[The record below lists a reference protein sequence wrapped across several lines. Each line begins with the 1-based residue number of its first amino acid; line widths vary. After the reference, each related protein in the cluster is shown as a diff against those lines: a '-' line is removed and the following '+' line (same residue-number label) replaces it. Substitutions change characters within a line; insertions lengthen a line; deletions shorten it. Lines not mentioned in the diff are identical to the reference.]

1 MRAATAAGPTMSALR
16 PIALSFLVIFG
27 SHAAGCVAP
36 TPGSEIEV
44 LSTTPASIEIWA
56 RNQIPNAIGPQ
67 PPWATDEQI
76 AALAQWHC
84 RKNGRDAQKVSE
96 RTMGGARNVL
106 FRCVESNSPLSMP
119 APAVGAAPAPA
130 PAPEPAAT
138 SVTGQGLNIVLVD
151 AVRRDSGLL
160 IQGVVI
166 NSSNQPQTVPT
177 MQGSLE
183 DHAGQEMRRWVFDP
197 PVRQLAPGE
206 RANFKTEVR
215 PVPTGAARVT
225 VAFLLATP

>member
-1 MRAATAAGPTMSALR
+1 MSELR
-16 PIALSFLVIFG
+16 PIILPFLVIFG
-27 SHAAGCVAP
+27 SCAAGCVAP

-44 LSTTPASIEIWA
+44 LSTTPESIEIWG
-56 RNQIPNAIGPQ
+56 RNETPNAIGPQ
-67 PPWATDEQI
+67 RPWATDEQI

-84 RKNGRDAQKVSE
+84 SKNGRDAQKVSE
-96 RTMGGARNVL
+96 RTMGSARNVL

-119 APAVGAAPAPA
+119 ASAVGAAPAPA
-130 PAPEPAAT
+130 PQPPAT
-138 SVTGQGLNIVLVD
+138 VTGQGLNIVLAD
-151 AVRRDSGLL
+151 AVRQDSGLL
-160 IQGVVI
+160 IQGAVI

-177 MQGSLE
+177 MQGSLK
-183 DHAGQEMRRWVFDP
+183 DHSGQEIRRWVFEA

-206 RANFKTEVR
+206 RTTFETEVR

>member
-1 MRAATAAGPTMSALR
+1 MLAATAVGPAMSALR
-16 PIALSFLVIFG
+16 PIALPLLVIFG

-84 RKNGRDAQKVSE
+84 SKYGRDAQKVSE

-106 FRCVESNSPLSMP
+106 FRCVESNSPLSTP
-119 APAVGAAPAPA
+119 APAVATAPAPA
-130 PAPEPAAT
+130 TAHEPAAT
-138 SVTGQGLNIVLVD
+138 SITGQGLNIVLVD
-151 AVRRDSGLL
+151 TVRQNSGLL
-160 IQGVVI
+160 IQGVVV
-166 NSSNQPQTVPT
+166 NSSNRPQTVPT

-183 DHAGQEMRRWVFDP
+183 DHAGQEVRRWEFEP
-197 PVRQLAPGE
+197 PVKQLAPGE
-206 RANFKTEVR
+206 RANFQTEVR
-215 PVPTGAARVT
+215 PVPTDAARVT
-225 VAFLLATP
+225 VALLLASP

>member
-1 MRAATAAGPTMSALR
+1 MGTLR
-16 PIALSFLVIFG
+16 PIALPFLMIFG

-67 PPWATDEQI
+67 RPWATDEQI

-84 RKNGRDAQKVSE
+84 RKNERDAQKVSE
-96 RTMGGARNVL
+96 HTMGGARNVL
-106 FRCVESNSPLSMP
+106 FRCLESHSPLSMP
-119 APAVGAAPAPA
+119 APAVEAAPAPT
-130 PAPEPAAT
+130 PPPQPAAT
-138 SVTGQGLNIVLVD
+138 SVTGRGLNIVLID
-151 AVRRDSGLL
+151 PVRRDSGLL

-183 DHAGQEMRRWVFDP
+183 DHAGQAMRRWVFEP

-206 RANFKTEVR
+206 RANFTTEVR

-225 VAFLLATP
+225 VAFLLASP

>member
-1 MRAATAAGPTMSALR
+1 MSTGYNFYLR
-16 PIALSFLVIFG
+16 PIALPFLVIFG

-67 PPWATDEQI
+67 RPWATDQQI

-84 RKNGRDAQKVSE
+84 SKTGRDAQKASE

-119 APAVGAAPAPA
+119 APAVGAAPAPT
-130 PAPEPAAT
+130 PTPQPAAT
-138 SVTGQGLNIVLVD
+138 SVPGQGLNIVLVD

-160 IQGVVI
+160 IQGFVT
-166 NSSNQPQTVPT
+166 NTSNEVRAIPT

-183 DHAGQEMRRWVFDP
+183 NATGQEMRRWIFQP
-197 PVRQLAPGE
+197 PVQTLAPGE
-206 RANFKTEVR
+206 RANFRTEVR
-215 PVPTGAARVT
+215 PVPTGVARAT
-225 VAFLLATP
+225 VAFLLAAP

>member
-1 MRAATAAGPTMSALR
+1 MSALR

-27 SHAAGCVAP
+27 THAAGCVAP

-56 RNQIPNAIGPQ
+56 RNQFPNAIGPQ
-67 PPWATDEQI
+67 PPWATDQQI

-84 RKNGRDAQKVSE
+84 RKSGRDAQKVSE

-106 FRCVESNSPLSMP
+106 FHCVESDSPLSTP
-119 APAVGAAPAPA
+119 APAVGAAPALTPA
-130 PAPEPAAT
+130 PQPPAS

-151 AVRRDSGLL
+151 PVRQDSGLL

-183 DHAGQEMRRWVFDP
+183 DRGGQEMRRWVFNT

-206 RANFKTEVR
+206 RVNFKTEVR
-215 PVPTGAARVT
+215 PVPTGVARVT
-225 VAFLLATP
+225 VAFLLASP